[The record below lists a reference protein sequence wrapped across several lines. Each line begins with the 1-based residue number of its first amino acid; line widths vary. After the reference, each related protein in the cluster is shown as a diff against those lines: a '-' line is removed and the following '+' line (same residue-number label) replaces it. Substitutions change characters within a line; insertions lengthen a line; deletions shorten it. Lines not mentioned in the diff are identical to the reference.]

1 MAQTITIAGS
11 NAGPQSSN
19 YFYEFL
25 QSRPLHPRHLPESF
39 SKPAPLISGV
49 FRSAVCPAGREG
61 LAWTALLPGNGR
73 EKVKLLNLTAGEVQP
88 EGGAD

>member
-1 MAQTITIAGS
+1 MNSFKVVRSIPAIS
-11 NAGPQSSN
+11 PKVFRN
-19 YFYEFL
+19 
-25 QSRPLHPRHLPESF
+25 RP
-39 SKPAPLISGV
+39 PLISGV

-61 LAWTALLPGNGR
+61 LAWTALLPGIGR